1 LQTGARRW
9 FLNQS
14 PFLKRQ
20 ASIFLQ
26 HEVTDAEKQMA
37 KTDIEKALLKCPKN
51 DHVTFKLKTLTA
63 NPAATQK
70 TIRANLKLCM

>member
-1 LQTGARRW
+1 
-9 FLNQS
+9 
-14 PFLKRQ
+14 
-20 ASIFLQ
+20 
-26 HEVTDAEKQMA
+26 MA

>member
-1 LQTGARRW
+1 
-9 FLNQS
+9 
-14 PFLKRQ
+14 
-20 ASIFLQ
+20 
-26 HEVTDAEKQMA
+26 MA

-70 TIRANLKLCM
+70 TIRANQSYVCE